1 MLTQRWQGAR
11 RALIDNTTTHPYT
24 DASSLRKRCACEC
37 QHRRKPLC
45 CRCFRN
51 SRIDRATR
59 MRPHRDS
66 STPEKTR
73 RTDSESRFLAMKKF
87 SCQPASRLIVAR
99 QNRIF
104 ARIAAADSPAAISD
118 IARRIAAY
126 GEQLMHAS
134 VLTSMSTAPPTASRG
149 RRQRR
154 AGTTKASHRDNE
166 DVAPGMTTAS
176 DRAVQMP
183 SLALSRSLTACGLA
197 LPPDDFIT

>member
-1 MLTQRWQGAR
+1 VLTQRWQSAR
-11 RALIDNTTTHPYT
+11 RALIDNTTTHPHT

-59 MRPHRDS
+59 IQRHRDS

-87 SCQPASRLIVAR
+87 SCLPASRLILAR

-104 ARIAAADSPAAISD
+104 ARIAVADSLAAISD
-118 IARRIAAY
+118 IARGVAAY

-134 VLTSMSTAPPTASRG
+134 VLMNRPTA
-149 RRQRR
+149 RRLRR
-154 AGTTKASHRDNE
+154 TGTTKTSHRDDE
-166 DVAPGMTTAS
+166 DVIARGS
-176 DRAVQMP
+176 DTELGLEQIVDGLRV
-183 SLALSRSLTACGLA
+183 GLA
-197 LPPDDFIT
+197 AG